1 MLADYRAKGGRI
13 QHSEATDPFYISGA
27 SAPVGGQNRPGDG
40 TVRAPVKNDSE
51 EEKPNKPSD
60 WAPKVRYVKT
70 IILFLKYFF
79 SAFIT
84 FELDAILRIS
94 SLTFSLLY

>member
-13 QHSEATDPFYISGA
+13 QHSEATDPFYISAA

-40 TVRAPVKNDSE
+40 TVRAPVKTDSE

-70 IILFLKYFF
+70 IILFFLNIFF
-79 SAFIT
+79 
-84 FELDAILRIS
+84 
-94 SLTFSLLY
+94 LLLLPLSWMQS